1 MKQTLFYA
9 TLLFIWSS
17 SAIAQYSGNSLKL
30 TTDRPIVG
38 QAMGVTY
45 DPSQTKLREA
55 TSLEAVV
62 YWLRT
67 NNEPLAQAYTFTKKA
82 TKFEAQI
89 TAPTDAVAFCII
101 PQIEE
106 KKDFNNGQTYAFL
119 LYGPDAK
126 PLSGSYASLGYA
138 YANYYYDMGLDD
150 RDIDLAKSLL
160 EKEFGLYPAN
170 KRKFFK
176 EYASTLSPRKEE
188 DKKQLLSDADLLAK
202 NADLN
207 EEELGTLQQ
216 VYQRFQQK
224 EKAEAIQKVKESKFG
239 KKEDIVAM
247 YSNFV
252 RTKSAIADKKKE
264 YAKVWSNFPSAP
276 KTVDWQYMTY
286 IHNNYLRMLADSNQ
300 WDDFKKVVAEARPE
314 LKSQSIQVYNT
325 IAWNLAK
332 KDQNLDQAAELSAQ
346 ATQWAKEQ
354 INQPRHASDPSS
366 STDAKIRKGRENQY
380 STFADTYGYILLKQG
395 KAAEAVPFL
404 KDAAVTYGHYK
415 NAEVN
420 ERYIQALEKINPA
433 AIKEMAENAVKKG
446 KANEAI
452 NTALKQAYVKEK
464 GNENGF
470 EGYIAELNRIASE
483 STRAELREK
492 MILKPAPAFSLVNL
506 EGKPVTLA
514 DLKGKTVVVD
524 FWATWCGPCIMSFPG
539 MQKAVDKFKN
549 DPNVAFVFID
559 TWQTETDKR
568 KNAADF
574 IEKKKYTFNVLLD
587 EKDEVV
593 ASYKVSGI
601 PTKFVIDKTGNIRFK
616 SIGFGGN
623 TDALVDELS
632 TMIALANENNQ
643 P

>member
-1 MKQTLFYA
+1 MKQLFFYA
-9 TLLFIWSS
+9 TLLLIWSS
-17 SAIAQYSGNSLKL
+17 SAMAQYTGNALKL

-101 PQIEE
+101 PQTEE
-106 KKDFNNGQTYAFL
+106 KKDLNNGQTYAFL
-119 LYGPDAK
+119 LYGTDAK
-126 PLSGSYASLGYA
+126 PLSGSYASLSYA

-150 RDIDLAKSLL
+150 RDIDLAKSLM

-224 EKAEAIQKVKESKFG
+224 EKAEAIQKTKESKFG
-239 KKEDIVAM
+239 KKEDRVAV
-247 YSNFV
+247 YGNFL
-252 RTKSAIADKKKE
+252 RNKSSIADKKKD
-264 YAKVWSNFPSAP
+264 YANLWSSFPSEP
-276 KTVDWQYMTY
+276 KPIDWQYMKY
-286 IHNNYLRMLADSNQ
+286 IHSTYLRMLADSNQ
-300 WDDFKKVVAEARPE
+300 WDDFKKTVAEARPE
-314 LKSQSIQVYNT
+314 LKLPTMQAYNG
-325 IAWNLAK
+325 IAWDLAK
-332 KDQNLDQAAELSAQ
+332 KDQKLDQAANLSAQ
-346 ATQWAKEQ
+346 ATTWAKEQ
-354 INQPRHASDPSS
+354 INQPRNPSDPSY
-366 STDAKIRKGRENQY
+366 STDAQIRKGRENQY
-380 STFADTYGYILLKQG
+380 GTFADTYGYILMKQG
-395 KAAEAVPFL
+395 KNAEAVPFL

-415 NAEVN
+415 NAEMN
-420 ERYIQALEKINPA
+420 ERYIQALEKVNPA
-433 AIKEMAENAVKKG
+433 AIKEVAENAIKKG
-446 KANEAI
+446 KSTEAI
-452 NTALKQAYVKEK
+452 DTALKQAYLKEK